1 VTLTLL
7 NGQRAGT
14 LRFKAHQPTM
24 QRRFA
29 TLVAAFAALMAQQPA
44 QAEAPICSQAGSTV
58 EMSICVRAELE
69 KKDRALK
76 QAMQAIPVDAAA
88 VPSDTFLPLW
98 KDTLTGFFKSTTD
111 PQIQFDDFRKARSQ
125 ACVYMNSLAFQGTGF
140 GIFVTNCEIQLTN
153 VLLEKLGS

>member
-1 VTLTLL
+1 MKRRILAL
-7 NGQRAGT
+7 AG
-14 LRFKAHQPTM
+14 
-24 QRRFA
+24 A
-29 TLVAAFAALMAQQPA
+29 TAALLGQAPS
-44 QAEAPICSQAGSTV
+44 QAEQQQICSQAGSTV
-58 EMSICVRAELE
+58 EMSRCVRAELE

-76 QAMQAIPVDAAA
+76 QAMQAVASEAAA
-88 VPSDTFLPLW
+88 VPGDTFLPLW

-111 PQIQFDDFRKARSQ
+111 PQKQFEDFRKARSQ